1 MLRQHRAS
9 QKADIYDGRIEGKD
23 GVGIEQMLPFTYGLS
38 HAYGKVHYDLDEKL
52 SDIDYLNSAMSDIF
66 ESVYHKIADGYE
78 LQKEVRFSVICSNKP
93 DHYELQLENDQK
105 LRFTLIP
112 LSFGKDIG
120 VELSELEFDDVLG
133 LPVRFSDKIK
143 FYESQ

>member
-1 MLRQHRAS
+1 M
-9 QKADIYDGRIEGKD
+9 
-23 GVGIEQMLPFTYGLS
+23 S